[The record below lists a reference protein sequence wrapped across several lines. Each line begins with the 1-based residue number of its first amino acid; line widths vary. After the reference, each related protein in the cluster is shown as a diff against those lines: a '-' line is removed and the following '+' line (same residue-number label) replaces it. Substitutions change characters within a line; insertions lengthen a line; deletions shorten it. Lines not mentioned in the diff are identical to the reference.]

1 MRRERDDFSKYS
13 MTDDAD
19 PAMLVGALGDEDV
32 GLDLERNTQQA
43 DDAAEEGGLS
53 EPLAILQARFRSRR
67 QPGGGESPDAFA
79 TPSGIQDADPAILVG
94 ALGDE
99 RVGLEMQLDA
109 EDPKADPVEL
119 EWDAGQQRPRLVIYP
134 AGLLG

>member
-19 PAMLVGALGDEDV
+19 PAMLVGALSDEDV